1 MLTEVSGNLHLDSS
15 SPPLIDSKGIL
26 YLLTYKVL
34 CAPAFASISAGIS
47 GTPTPTLCLIK
58 ASPLLLLSFLPALD
72 SLPPQL
78 QRMPRAIFQPNLLQ
92 VPCVFFIKSFY
103 VGEPK
108 LPPKEGEAISGE
120 TQSGD

>member
-1 MLTEVSGNLHLDSS
+1 MLGEVSGNLHLDSS
-15 SPPLIDSKGIL
+15 GPPLIDSKGIM

-58 ASPLLLLSFLPALD
+58 ASPLLLLSFLHALD
-72 SLPPQL
+72 SLPPPL
-78 QRMPRAIFQPNLLQ
+78 QRMPRATFQPNVLQ
-92 VPCVFFIKSFY
+92 VPHAFSIKSLY

-108 LPPKEGEAISGE
+108 LPPKKGEAISRE